1 MISMCKENL
10 FRNDISIDC
19 KQKEYEIDRQIDF
32 FDEEEFRQK
41 SVEDL
46 VEEWYELYKYKDLP
60 VIDFENA
67 YLEDE
72 PIVGRE
78 QTSIN
83 IYIPLDGELDSL
95 CYQPYNQCLCCSN
108 YYTTI
113 SYENNSLLMPL
124 NIGNKV
130 DLDIDELI
138 SSTIE
143 SRKKNIIT
151 QYQYLKKDI
160 EHFNYRIRGHIKNKF
175 EELYK
180 KVQVQIEIEQKTKKS
195 KYLKVQP
202 KHIEPIKLE
211 ERKIETS
218 STNIKN
224 VVEKKVDKI
233 IALEKDS
240 YLQIYNNLKEL
251 SVYAQRLPKSYY
263 KLSEEE
269 NRDQLINALNLKLT
283 TATAS
288 GETFN
293 VRGKSDIIIVDNK
306 VIYYIAECKLWNGE
320 KKFKDAIDQLLSYIS
335 QDVFYTSLI
344 VFNKKNKNVIEE
356 AVQVIKSHDSYVKEI
371 SEDRFKFKHP
381 KNDRVE
387 LEISLVVFD
396 VFYAES

>member
-1 MISMCKENL
+1 MKH
-10 FRNDISIDC
+10 
-19 KQKEYEIDRQIDF
+19 
-32 FDEEEFRQK
+32 
-41 SVEDL
+41 
-46 VEEWYELYKYKDLP
+46 
-60 VIDFENA
+60 
-67 YLEDE
+67 
-72 PIVGRE
+72 
-78 QTSIN
+78 
-83 IYIPLDGELDSL
+83 
-95 CYQPYNQCLCCSN
+95 
-108 YYTTI
+108 
-113 SYENNSLLMPL
+113 
-124 NIGNKV
+124 
-130 DLDIDELI
+130 
-138 SSTIE
+138 
-143 SRKKNIIT
+143 IT
-151 QYQYLKKDI
+151 
-160 EHFNYRIRGHIKNKF
+160 HH
-175 EELYK
+175 YK
-180 KVQVQIEIEQKTKKS
+180 KVKVKIELEEKTKKS
-195 KYLKVQP
+195 RYLKVQP
-202 KHIEPIKLE
+202 KIVEPIKLE
-211 ERKIETS
+211 ERKIETNN
-218 STNIKN
+218 TNIQN
-224 VVEKKVDKI
+224 IVENKIEKV

-320 KKFKDAIDQLLSYIS
+320 KKFKDAINQLLSYIS

-344 VFNKKNKNVIEE
+344 VFNKKNKNIIEE

>member
-1 MISMCKENL
+1 MINLHKEVL

-19 KQKEYEIDRQIDF
+19 EQKERSIDREIYF
-32 FDEEEFRQK
+32 FDENEFREK

-46 VEEWYELYKYKDLP
+46 VDEWFNIYKYKDLP

-67 YLEDE
+67 YLNEE

-78 QTSIN
+78 NTSIN
-83 IYIPLDGELDSL
+83 IYIPLYGELESL
-95 CYQPYNQCLCCSN
+95 CYEPHNQSLWCSN
-108 YYTTI
+108 YYASI

-124 NIGNKV
+124 NFGNKA
-130 DLDIDELI
+130 DIDIDEKI
-138 SSTIE
+138 NSMIE
-143 SRKKNIIT
+143 SRKQNIIT

-160 EHFNYRIRGHIKNKF
+160 EHYNYRIKGHIKNKF
-175 EELYK
+175 EDLYK
-180 KVQVQIEIEQKTKKS
+180 KVKVKIELEEKTKKS
-195 KYLKVQP
+195 RYLKVQP
-202 KHIEPIKLE
+202 KIVEPIKLE

-218 STNIKN
+218 NTNIKN
-224 VVEKKVDKI
+224 IVENKIEKV
-233 IALEKDS
+233 IALEKES

-320 KKFKDAIDQLLSYIS
+320 KKFKDAVDQLLSYIS

-344 VFNKKNKNVIEE
+344 VFNKKNKNIMEE
-356 AVQVIKSHDSYVKEI
+356 AVQVIKSHDSYMKEI

-381 KNDRVE
+381 KNDKVE

-396 VFYAES
+396 VFYDES

>member
-1 MISMCKENL
+1 MINIHKENL

-32 FDEEEFRQK
+32 FDEGEFRK
-41 SVEDL
+41 KGLEDL
-46 VEEWYELYKYKDLP
+46 IEEWYEVYKYKDLP
-60 VIDFENA
+60 AIDFENA

-78 QTSIN
+78 QTSIS
-83 IYIPLDGELDSL
+83 IYIPLSGELDSL
-95 CYQPYNQCLCCSN
+95 CYQPYNQSLLCSN
-108 YYTTI
+108 YYATI
-113 SYENNSLLMPL
+113 DYDNNCLLIPL
-124 NIGNKV
+124 NFNNKPDV
-130 DLDIDELI
+130 DIDNLI
-138 SSTIE
+138 GSTIE
-143 SRKKNIIT
+143 TRKKNIIT
-151 QYQYLKKDI
+151 QYDFLKKDI
-160 EHFNYRIRGHIKNKF
+160 VHFNNRIKGHIKNKF
-175 EELYK
+175 DALYK
-180 KVQVQIEIEQKTKKS
+180 KVQIKIEIEQRTKKS

-202 KHIEPIKLE
+202 KKVEPIKLV
-211 ERKIETS
+211 ERRIETS
-218 STNIKN
+218 NTNIQKI
-224 VVEKKVDKI
+224 VENKFEKVI
-233 IALEKDS
+233 VLEKES

-251 SVYAQRLPKSYY
+251 SIYAQRLPKSYN

-320 KKFKDAIDQLLSYIS
+320 KKFRDAINQLLSYIS

-344 VFNKKNKNVIEE
+344 VFNKKNKNIMEE
-356 AVQVIKSHDSYVKEI
+356 AVQVIKSHDGYIKEI

-381 KNDRVE
+381 KNDKVE

-396 VFYAES
+396 IFYDES